1 MKNTKRLVSLF
12 LSGIIIFSLVS
23 CGLTDNIKN
32 KMIDSDSKNAFSYA
46 VNNGN
51 LELFKELCEKYPDF
65 DLDSISSSNTL
76 LMNLLYTANC
86 PRNIAYQMADIALEN
101 GADLYMSTPNGSSYI
116 YNSVTDYEAVGVD
129 NLQYLSSKGVDLRSV
144 DDDILGNL
152 LECCIDNNVNNLN
165 SFKVFDYLTNQGL
178 TVRKEFIEKEGL
190 ESKYYKFIQSP
201 KAIQYVVSQYIDNG
215 GTLDL
220 PDYLTYAVT
229 GDIENALEA
238 AKGSAISDDEFEVL
252 FTYTQAFG
260 TVKQYEKLLGIYGK
274 EWSKNPA
281 VNAIVSCD
289 NAEMLEYFIK
299 DIMALEKTKEY
310 NLNTDCFDVAAY
322 YHYYDIFDVL
332 INNGYDLYDDF
343 LEKPLYGILGSCI
356 CSNDYD
362 FDEFLKLYDYME
374 KKHEPINE
382 NYAANLFSDKIDLK
396 SAKKYI
402 DFFIDEKGI
411 DFHLL
416 SASDVQYD
424 VAEYL
429 YKKGRTLQAYDLSD
443 AIRSQDLE
451 LIKLVQSQ
459 GADLNQLWY
468 DFKDG
473 DEWSREFDQC
483 PEYTEQLE
491 DTSHPNFTPRP
502 SNFEMNINSINSEI
516 VKYLIDNSMEIPDN
530 ALETAV
536 YASKATVKVLID
548 AGADTDLKFDKLEPA
563 NGGGI
568 VQKGDFDLV
577 DYYKH
582 YGRDDLAELL

>member
-1 MKNTKRLVSLF
+1 MVSLF
-12 LSGIIIFSLVS
+12 LSGIILFSLVS
-23 CGLTDNIKN
+23 CSLKDKVKEKITG
-32 KMIDSDSKNAFSYA
+32 SDIKNAFSYA
-46 VNNGN
+46 INYGN

-86 PRNIAYQMADIALEN
+86 PRNIAFQMADIALEN
-101 GADLYMSTPNGSSYI
+101 GVDLSMSTPDGSSYI

-129 NLQYLSSKGVDLRSV
+129 NLQYLSGKGVDLKSV
-144 DDDILGNL
+144 DDEILGNL

-165 SFKVFDYLTNQGL
+165 SFKVFDYLINQGL

-201 KAIQYVVSQYIDNG
+201 KAIQYVVSQYVDSG
-215 GTLDL
+215 GKLDL
-220 PDYLTYAVT
+220 PDYFVCALC
-229 GDIENALEA
+229 GDIDKMLVLASKADIDQE
-238 AKGSAISDDEFEVL
+238 SFEVL

-260 TVKQYEKLLGIYGK
+260 TVEQYEKLLEIYGE

-310 NLNTDCFDVAAY
+310 DLNTDCFDVAAY

-332 INNGYDLYDDF
+332 INNDYDLYDDF
-343 LEKPLYGILGSCI
+343 LDKPLYGLLGSCI
-356 CSNDYD
+356 ESENYD
-362 FDEFLKLYDYME
+362 LDEFKQLYNYME
-374 KKHEPINE
+374 DKHDPINE
-382 NYAANLFSDKIDLK
+382 DYAAILFSDKIDLK
-396 SAKKYI
+396 EAKKYI

-416 SASDVQYD
+416 SISDVQYE

-443 AIRSQDLE
+443 AIRSQSIE
-451 LIKLVQSQ
+451 LVKLVYKQ
-459 GADLNQLWY
+459 GADINQSWY
-468 DFKDG
+468 NYKDG
-473 DEWSREFDQC
+473 DEWNREFNEFPQ
-483 PEYTEQLE
+483 YSEQIK
-491 DTSHPNFTPRP
+491 DTSHPNYTPRP
-502 SNFEMNINSINSEI
+502 SNFEMNINSINSDI
-516 VKYLIDNSMEIPDN
+516 VKYLIDNGMEIPDN
-530 ALETAV
+530 ALELAV

-548 AGADTDLKFDKLEPA
+548 AGANTDLTFDILKPVDGVIA
-563 NGGGI
+563 K
-568 VQKGDFDLV
+568 KGDFDLA
-577 DYYKH
+577 DYYAN
-582 YGRDDLAELL
+582 YGREDLVELL

>member
-1 MKNTKRLVSLF
+1 MVSLF
-12 LSGIIIFSLVS
+12 LSGIILFSLVS
-23 CGLTDNIKN
+23 CSLKDKVKEKITG
-32 KMIDSDSKNAFSYA
+32 SDIKNAFSYA
-46 VNNGN
+46 INYGN

-86 PRNIAYQMADIALEN
+86 PRNIAFQMADIALEN
-101 GADLYMSTPNGSSYI
+101 GVDLSMSTPDGSSYI

-129 NLQYLSSKGVDLRSV
+129 NLQYLSGKGVDLKSV
-144 DDDILGNL
+144 DDEILGNL

-165 SFKVFDYLTNQGL
+165 SFKVFDYLINQGL

-190 ESKYYKFIQSP
+190 ESKCYKFIQSP
-201 KAIQYVVSQYIDNG
+201 KAIQYVVSQYIDSG
-215 GTLDL
+215 GKLDF
-220 PDYLTYAVT
+220 PDYFVCALC
-229 GDIENALEA
+229 GDIDKMLVLASKADIDQE
-238 AKGSAISDDEFEVL
+238 SFEVL

-260 TVKQYEKLLGIYGK
+260 TVEQYEKLLEIYGE

-332 INNGYDLYDDF
+332 INNDYDLYDDF
-343 LEKPLYGILGSCI
+343 LDKPLYGLLGSCI
-356 CSNDYD
+356 ESENYD
-362 FDEFLKLYDYME
+362 LDEFKQLYNYME
-374 KKHEPINE
+374 DKHDPINE
-382 NYAANLFSDKIDLK
+382 NYAAILFSDKIDLK
-396 SAKKYI
+396 EGKKYI

-416 SASDVQYD
+416 SISDVQYE

-443 AIRSQDLE
+443 AIRSQSIE
-451 LIKLVQSQ
+451 LVKLVYKQ
-459 GADLNQLWY
+459 GADINQLWY
-468 DFKDG
+468 NYKDG
-473 DEWSREFDQC
+473 DEWNREFNEFPQ
-483 PEYTEQLE
+483 YSEQIK
-491 DTSHPNFTPRP
+491 DTSHPNYTPRP
-502 SNFEMNINSINSEI
+502 SNFEMNINSMNSEI
-516 VKYLIDNSMEIPDN
+516 VKYLIDNGMEIPDN
-530 ALETAV
+530 ALELAV

-548 AGADTDLKFDKLEPA
+548 AGANTDLKFDILKPVDGVIA
-563 NGGGI
+563 K
-568 VQKGDFDLV
+568 KGDFDLE
-577 DYYKH
+577 DYYAN
-582 YGRDDLAELL
+582 YGREDLVELL